1 MGAVE
6 GRAHVPD
13 ILWGH
18 AAGNRRLSDL
28 RDLFLFLHL
37 EQQAPLPTQLLQIRD
52 ADRLALKSGS
62 KFLPSSRR

>member
-13 ILWGH
+13 TLWGH
-18 AAGNRRLSDL
+18 AAGNRRSSDL
-28 RDLFLFLHL
+28 RDLFLFLQL

-52 ADRLALKSGS
+52 AVRIPVDVGR
-62 KFLPSSRR
+62 